1 MRVCRRWGRAVF
13 VLAILLVTV
22 PKARAAVLNFES
34 QPNGKKLDNQY
45 SSYQSGLTITADN
58 FRIGGPDYAITFDTR
73 LTGTHDEDLED
84 PWMVGNLAPFTVLGN
99 VMVIAENSVDLNHD
113 GLFDTPDDEGSRPA
127 GAITI
132 HFKQA
137 QASFGMD
144 LIDVDGP
151 IEYGP
156 TSGYVSFR
164 NSGKEVRRVGFGD
177 FVTPT
182 SAFYDP
188 TIVWGNRSANRIKPI
203 TAASLGVRSFNEVL
217 LNYGGSMAVDNIVFA
232 PVGVPEP
239 GTIGVLAVGCVALAA
254 RRRR

>member
-1 MRVCRRWGRAVF
+1 MRVRRELGRVLF
-13 VLAILLVTV
+13 VIGVLVVTV
-22 PKARAAVLNFES
+22 PNARAAVLNFES
-34 QPNGKKLDNQY
+34 QPNGKKLENQY
-45 SSYQSGLTITADN
+45 SSYQGGLTITADN

-73 LTGTHDEDLED
+73 LTGTHDDDLED
-84 PWMVGNLAPFTVLGN
+84 PWTVGNLAPFTVLGN
-99 VMVIAENSVDLNHD
+99 AMIIAENSVDSNHD

-137 QASFGMD
+137 QTSLGFD

-151 IEYGP
+151 IEFDA
-156 TSGYVSFR
+156 TKGYVSFR
-164 NSGKEVRRVGFGD
+164 NSGKEVGRVGFGD

-182 SAFYDP
+182 SRFYDP
-188 TIVWGNRSANRIKPI
+188 TVVYQNRSANRIKPI

-217 LNYGGSMAVDNIVFA
+217 FNYGGSMAVDNIAFT

-239 GTIGVLAVGCVALAA
+239 GTIGLVALGYAGVA
-254 RRRR
+254 MRRRR